1 MISSVGDLLGR
12 DIMQC
17 QIILFLNEVEY
28 KFSITDSSPSLEKKI
43 YHVKEYDNVSI
54 KIIYSKNIEFEPIIY
69 LEDYQ
74 IALSKID
81 EKNFFSNKTLMFR
94 ESFGYSDL
102 RFYLEGDGAIVEPFT
117 LKFNVAV
124 KKINALNI
132 EKMLNY
138 LCQHSENIIN
148 VCLSRTKL
156 EFDNDSS
163 KKSDPETILN
173 TAEEFINQVLEVRL
187 ELHYHLRKRLVPI
200 KIPKWQSTDKF
211 INIEPYDILENID
224 KLIPTSTDGDVLING
239 RLYSIDAIDVST
251 LIPITDIEENNILI
265 GACYSIRRVLK
276 ELIDMLNKGN
286 DFSQTTFFDYEYE
299 SIDGLLLR
307 VTKGG
312 MLLRAD
318 LLISRTE
325 ELIKYFKNDLGIV
338 YKGELKPKITPY
350 VRSSRVYRVLFEK
363 IHKWY
368 DLGQPSTRGSDYLVK
383 LKSVSKIYEIFTWFK
398 IIEYFNEINLF
409 KIYIK
414 NLDYN
419 DDNSISFL
427 PRELDIESENLRINL
442 KYEPKIEPFKLNETK
457 HLDLVDM
464 KHTYGYKNSFWL
476 PDFVMK
482 ISSKFNND
490 AIYVILDA
498 KYSRASSV
506 KEYHLPRIYEKYF
519 QYLSVFDG
527 SIKIFDNSKVIAVL
541 ALYPEESSYRS
552 ISYFEKHGLESTIP
566 RLPLVGGVGLSVDYQ
581 SIFERIMNNILRLS
595 TLKLGE
601 GS

>member
-1 MISSVGDLLGR
+1 
-12 DIMQC
+12 MQY
-17 QIILFLNEVEY
+17 QIILSLNEVEY
-28 KFSITDSSPSLEKKI
+28 QFNVTDGSSFLDKKV

-54 KIIYSKNIEFEPIIY
+54 KIIYSKSIEFEPIVY

-74 IALSKID
+74 IAISKID
-81 EKNFFSNKTLMFR
+81 EKTFFISKAFIFR

-102 RFYLEGDGAIVEPFT
+102 RFYLEEDGAIVEPFI
-117 LKFNVAV
+117 LRFNVAV

-138 LCQHSENIIN
+138 LCKHSENIIN
-148 VCLSRTKL
+148 LCLSRTKL

-200 KIPKWQSTDKF
+200 KIPKWQSTDRF

-239 RLYSIDAIDVST
+239 RLYSIDAVDVST
-251 LIPITDIEENNILI
+251 LTPITDVEENNILI

-276 ELIDMLNKGN
+276 ELIDMLNQGAN
-286 DFSQTTFFDYEYE
+286 FSQATLFDYEYE
-299 SIDGLLLR
+299 SIEGLLLR

-318 LLISRTE
+318 LLVSRIE

-350 VRSSRVYRVLFEK
+350 VRASRVYRILFEK

-398 IIEYFNEINLF
+398 IIEYFNVPNIF
-409 KIYIK
+409 KIFIR
-414 NLDYN
+414 NLDFS
-419 DDNSISFL
+419 DDNRIGLL
-427 PRELDIESENLRINL
+427 PRELDIESDSFKINL
-442 KYEPKIEPFKLNETK
+442 KYEPKIEPFRLNETK

-482 ISSKFNND
+482 ISNKSNDD

-498 KYSRASSV
+498 KYSRAASV
-506 KEYHLPRIYEKYF
+506 KEYHLPKIYEKYF
-519 QYLSVFDG
+519 QYLSVFNE
-527 SIKIFDNSKVIAVL
+527 SIGIFDNSKVIAVL
-541 ALYPEESSYRS
+541 ALYPEESSYKS
-552 ISYFEKHGLESTIP
+552 ISYFEKHGLESPIP
-566 RLPLVGGVGLSVDYQ
+566 RLPLVGGVGLSVEYQ
-581 SIFERIMNNILRLS
+581 SIFERIMNNILKLS
-595 TLKLGE
+595 RLKLRAD
-601 GS
+601 S

>member
-1 MISSVGDLLGR
+1 
-12 DIMQC
+12 MQC
-17 QIILFLNEVEY
+17 QIILSLNEVDY
-28 KFSITDSSPSLEKKI
+28 QFNVTDSSPSLERKI
-43 YHVKEYDNVSI
+43 YNVKEYDNVSI
-54 KIIYSKNIEFEPIIY
+54 KIIYSKNIEFEPIVY

-74 IALSKID
+74 ISFSKID
-81 EKNFFSNKTLMFR
+81 QKNFIANKAFIFR

-102 RFYLEGDGAIVEPFT
+102 RFYLEEDGTIVEPFI
-117 LKFNVAV
+117 LRFNVAV

-148 VCLSRTKL
+148 LCLSRTKL
-156 EFDNDSS
+156 EFENDSS

-239 RLYSIDAIDVST
+239 RLYSIDAVDVST
-251 LIPITDIEENNILI
+251 LIPVTDIEENNILI
-265 GACYSIRRVLK
+265 GACYSIRRVLR
-276 ELIDMLNKGN
+276 ELIDMLNQGAN
-286 DFSQTTFFDYEYE
+286 FSQTTLFDYEYE
-299 SIDGLLLR
+299 SIEGLLLR

-312 MLLRAD
+312 MLSRAD

-338 YKGELKPKITPY
+338 YRGELKPKITPY
-350 VRSSRVYRVLFEK
+350 VRASRVYRILFEK

-368 DLGQPSTRGSDYLVK
+368 DLGQPSTRGSDYLIK

-398 IIEYFNEINLF
+398 IIEYFNIPDVFN
-409 KIYIK
+409 IYMK
-414 NLDYN
+414 SVDSNN
-419 DDNSISFL
+419 DIISFL

-498 KYSRASSV
+498 KYSRADSV
-506 KEYHLPRIYEKYF
+506 KKYHLPRIYEKYF
-519 QYLSVFDG
+519 QYLSVFNE
-527 SIKIFDNSKVIAVL
+527 SIGIFDNSKVMAVL
-541 ALYPEESSYRS
+541 ALYPEESSYKS

-566 RLPLVGGVGLSVDYQ
+566 RLPLIGGVGLSVEYQ
-581 SIFERIMNNILRLS
+581 SIFERIMNNILMLS
-595 TLKLGE
+595 RLKLRAD
-601 GS
+601 S